1 MTINGLPAH
10 PLLVHLVV
18 VLVPLTALA
27 ALVVTVWPAA
37 QRKLTFLV
45 PLGALVGLAFVP
57 VTVSA
62 GRSLESTL
70 RITPALQK
78 HADFGGKVLPWVLG
92 LALTTVVQY
101 VVIRRGLGGRAVL
114 VVVGALE
121 VVAAVGSLV
130 IVVLTGDSGA
140 HALWGR

>member
-10 PLLVHLVV
+10 PLLVHFVV
-18 VLVPLTALA
+18 VLIPLTALA
-27 ALVVTVWPAA
+27 ALAVTVWPAA

-45 PLGALVGLAFVP
+45 PLGALVGLALVP

-78 HADFGGKVLPWVLG
+78 HADFGGQVLPWVTA
-92 LALTTVVQY
+92 LAVTTVAQY
-101 VVIRRGLGGRAVL
+101 VVVQRGLGGRAVVL
-114 VVVGALE
+114 GIGALE
-121 VVAAVGSLV
+121 VVAAVGALV

-140 HALWGR
+140 HTVWGR